1 MMTEETLSDE
11 QSQEQNDTGQGNEL
25 TRHESIGRVEVA
37 PGVLTTIAH
46 YATLDVD
53 GVLKM
58 APTPADVGQLFR
70 RHVAR
75 NEGVILDYSD
85 GRLIF
90 DIYVFMDPHVNVRDT
105 SRQLQSAIIDAIDKM
120 VGIPVDTVNIHV
132 EDVVYDI
139 DETA

>member
-1 MMTEETLSDE
+1 MANEETLTS
-11 QSQEQNDTGQGNEL
+11 EQNEEHQ
-25 TRHESIGRVEVA
+25 SIGRVEVA

-53 GVLKM
+53 GVNKM

-70 RHVAR
+70 RHVSR

-90 DIYVFMDPHVNVRDT
+90 DIYVLMDPHVNVRET
-105 SRQLQSAIIDAIDKM
+105 SRRLQIAISEAIDKM
-120 VGIPVDTVNIHV
+120 VGIPVDSVNIHV

-139 DETA
+139 GETA

>member
-1 MMTEETLSDE
+1 MANEETLTS
-11 QSQEQNDTGQGNEL
+11 EQNEEHQ
-25 TRHESIGRVEVA
+25 SIGRVEVA

-53 GVLKM
+53 GVNKM

-70 RHVAR
+70 RHVSR

-90 DIYVFMDPHVNVRDT
+90 DIYVLMDPHVNVRET
-105 SRQLQSAIIDAIDKM
+105 SRRLQIAINEAIDKM
-120 VGIPVDTVNIHV
+120 VGIPVDSVNIHV

-139 DETA
+139 GETA

>member
-11 QSQEQNDTGQGNEL
+11 QSQEQDDTVQGDEL
-25 TRHESIGRVEVA
+25 ARHESIGRVEVA

-53 GVLKM
+53 GVHKM

-85 GRLIF
+85 GQLVF

-105 SRQLQSAIIDAIDKM
+105 SRLLQSAIIDAIDKM

>member
-1 MMTEETLSDE
+1 MVEETLTSE
-11 QSQEQNDTGQGNEL
+11 PSQEP
-25 TRHESIGRVEVA
+25 HSIGRVEVA

-53 GVLKM
+53 GVNKM

-75 NEGVILDYSD
+75 EEGVILDYSA
-85 GRLIF
+85 GNLIF
-90 DIYVFMDPHVNVRDT
+90 DIYVLMDPHVNVRET
-105 SRQLQSAIIDAIDKM
+105 SQQLQKAIIEAVDKM

-132 EDVVYDI
+132 EDVVYNI
-139 DETA
+139 GETA